1 MHRVPAGMLSM
12 SLMLNSP
19 CFVNLH
25 IGAPMT
31 LSISVLTSIHGLLSS
46 AAKAFAA
53 FLTIAVFPSVCRCWS
68 FNTSSVVR
76 TFLLGFIS
84 QSPFADCRADSGRRA
99 IAHTDANFLDCLVA
113 NPGIALLQSCN
124 AAPVHGVGPAI
135 RPLGLAPAW

>member
-46 AAKAFAA
+46 AAKAFAG
-53 FLTIAVFPSVCRCWS
+53 FLTIAVFPRWASACLCWS

-76 TFLLGFIS
+76 TFLFGFIS
-84 QSPFADCRADSGRRA
+84 QLLLLMPDRKRPVRYSSRKTDLLGAQALDVGDLVAIHFDELRPQLGRR
-99 IAHTDANFLDCLVA
+99 
-113 NPGIALLQSCN
+113 
-124 AAPVHGVGPAI
+124 GP
-135 RPLGLAPAW
+135 